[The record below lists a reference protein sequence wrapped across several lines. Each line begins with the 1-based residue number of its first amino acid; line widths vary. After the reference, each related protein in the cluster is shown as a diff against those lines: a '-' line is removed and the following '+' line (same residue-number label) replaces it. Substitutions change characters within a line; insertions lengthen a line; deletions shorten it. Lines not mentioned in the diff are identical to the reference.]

1 MNKFLLAVISLT
13 ALLIYSLSIAQ
24 DIYVYPNKKL
34 ADQGLIEYRRYTL
47 EEARAYSQGGS
58 FEPYLTTGW
67 SAERRLTSDLDA
79 YGPKAIVFGDTI
91 YCTYYTIGPRL
102 PYFIKSLN
110 GGVDWQGYTRLAD
123 SNGAKAY
130 YDPEFGKF
138 QTNLVVGV
146 CFWDFGDRGYNLG
159 YFKSTDCGDSW
170 GGLNQ
175 IFEYVRSNSSN
186 YSSLCNVNRN
196 LYFAY
201 NEYDHDSIYVVKS
214 TNWGTAWNDRG
225 VPVAYLS
232 STPQPMKVRAYNMT
246 VHLVWVNEV
255 MPVSVRYS
263 RSTNVGLAWLP
274 ELDIANDS
282 TGAQRCYLSV
292 QGQHVVVSWM
302 GYKYSPF
309 MFTGDMFIKQSYD
322 GGITWDTAQVL
333 TNLHYVWMGSN
344 YIKDSLIIVTWQDMR
359 YGGNNNEAMVRY
371 STNYGQTWSEETRL
385 SYGDFD
391 SHSPIACVTGNRI
404 HVLWGDGR
412 PEAPGLYYSNN
423 DLYMDID
430 EPGLPTEYSLLSAY
444 PNPFN
449 SSVILGCNDKES
461 KAIEIYNI
469 TGQLVKTLNLRGK
482 EVRAIWNGTN
492 DDGQLLSSGV
502 YLIVAKTSLGMQHLR
517 VTFLK

>member
-24 DIYVYPNKKL
+24 DIYVYPNRLL

-47 EEARAYSQGGS
+47 DEARTYNQGGS
-58 FEPYLTTGW
+58 FEPYLTTQW

-79 YGPKAIVFGDTI
+79 HGSKAMVFGDTI

-102 PYFIKSLN
+102 PYFIKSVN
-110 GGVDWQGYTRLAD
+110 AGVDWQGYTRLAD
-123 SNGAKAY
+123 SDGTKAY

-138 QTNLVVGV
+138 QNNLVVGV
-146 CFWDFGDRGYNLG
+146 CFWDFGERGYNLG

-170 GGLNQ
+170 SSLNQ

-201 NEYDHDSIYVVKS
+201 NEYDHDSLYVLKS
-214 TNWGTAWNDRG
+214 TNWGAAWNDRG

-232 STPQPMKVRAYNMT
+232 STPQSMTIRAYNMT

-263 RSTNVGLAWLP
+263 RSTNVGLAWSP
-274 ELDIANDS
+274 EIDIAQDS
-282 TGAQRCYLSV
+282 LGAQWCYISI
-292 QGQHVVVSWM
+292 QGLHIVASWM

-309 MFTGDMFIKQSYD
+309 MFTGDMFIRQSYD
-322 GGITWDTAQVL
+322 GGVTWDSAQVL
-333 TNLHYVWMGSN
+333 TSAHYVWMGSN
-344 YIKDSLIIVTWQDMR
+344 YIKDSLIVIAWQDMR
-359 YGGNNNEAMVRY
+359 YGSNNNEAMAKY
-371 STNYGQTWSEETRL
+371 STDYGRTWSEEVRL

-391 SHSPIACVTGNRI
+391 SHSPMACVTGNRV

-423 DLYMDID
+423 DLFMSID
-430 EPGLPTEYSLLSAY
+430 ESDLPTKNALVSAY

-449 SSVILGCNDKES
+449 SLVIFRNLPETGNDIK
-461 KAIEIYNI
+461 IYNI
-469 TGQLVKTLNLRGK
+469 AGHLVKTLKINRK
-482 EVRAIWNGTN
+482 EVGAIWNGA
-492 DDGQLLSSGV
+492 DDNGQPLSSGV
-502 YLIVAKTSLGMQHLR
+502 YLVVVNTSLGLQHLK